1 MYRIKKHIKMV
12 NSHSLNNSCIN
23 NNPNI
28 GSDPYWPRYDSNLK
42 SYLVGKFC
50 PNTQLFRMQHK
61 SMNK

>member
-42 SYLVGKFC
+42 SYLLASFVQTRNYLEC
-50 PNTQLFRMQHK
+50 NINP
-61 SMNK
+61 